1 MLGGR
6 AAAVPALAL
15 GRTASVPLEALIEA
29 LEQFNVRARLHIGR
43 VVGERTAGKLSPDEI
58 AKTIAR
64 ETEYGAEFERKAL
77 ERIRE
82 DWAKID
88 ALPVED
94 QPEAYRALLDRERR
108 YAGQRAEATAIRAIR
123 AVERVSVKLESPVG
137 ALWVLGPAEQHT
149 RDCVAM
155 AGKVWPWDVLET
167 DHPPLG
173 PGCVCYL
180 LPMSEGV
187 VRGLIPADA
196 TPVPDARRKRELI
209 KTLYGVHGGLP
220 GIRED
225 AEGIRDALVRTGLAG
240 SEDEALD
247 ALGRWLRGRS

>member
-1 MLGGR
+1 ME
-6 AAAVPALAL
+6 
-15 GRTASVPLEALIEA
+15 TLISA
-29 LEQFNVRARLHIGR
+29 LEEFYKRSRLHIGR
-43 VVGERTAGKLSPDEI
+43 VVGKQTAGKLQPNVI
-58 AKTIAR
+58 AETIAR

-77 ERIRE
+77 QRVRE

-88 ALPVED
+88 TLPVEE
-94 QPEAYRALLDRERR
+94 QPAAYRALLDRERR

-123 AVERVSVKLESPVG
+123 AVERVSVKLESPIG
-137 ALWVLGPAEQHT
+137 GLWVLGPAEQHT

-155 AGKVWPWDVLET
+155 AGKVWPWEVLDT

-180 LPMSEGV
+180 LGVPEGV
-187 VRGLIPADA
+187 LKGLIQADVK
-196 TPVPDARRKRELI
+196 PVADARRKRELI

-225 AEGIRDALVRTGLAG
+225 AEGMRDALVRTGLA
-240 SEDEALD
+240 ETPEEALE
-247 ALGRWLRGRS
+247 ALGRWLKGDA